1 MELAHQVKVPV
12 TKANNLSLVHRTH
25 MVEGETKRRESTPT
39 NCPLITINCT
49 MKWEHTHTQ
58 TGACSK

>member
-12 TKANNLSLVHRTH
+12 TKANNLGSVHRTH

-39 NCPLITINCT
+39 NCPLTTI
-49 MKWEHTHTQ
+49 KWEP
-58 TGACSK
+58 